1 MNNINIPSN
10 NYLNRKKRDVR
21 RKTEEAIN
29 EFKKLLEDKTHPENQ
44 SEGYKNNVVSVLNN
58 LLVSANELDEE
69 NPGEG
74 IFSLIVLSLRS
85 SLKLR
90 DRCNLLEVENR
101 ELKREVKKLSKKS

>member
-1 MNNINIPSN
+1 MS
-10 NYLNRKKRDVR
+10 R
-21 RKTEEAIN
+21 EAQP
-29 EFKKLLEDKTHPENQ
+29 EFLTFI
-44 SEGYKNNVVSVLNN
+44 SVLNN